1 MSIFSPQE
9 VALLSA
15 SASEVLAYA
24 QRLDEE
30 RETKQKRASDLGRE
44 KLRPG
49 AKLPLEEV
57 YKTLKELKPN
67 TQQMLGKK
75 LAAVETRLKAG
86 QILDFVR
93 EFAALQ
99 TFVYDGLKAP
109 LPTDRALLFPQELG
123 AYLCEL
129 LEQHRRVYYEV
140 KRLVEGQGDITAEVL
155 PKLLSIFPLSKLKEL
170 LKSRIESDLRPPPD
184 PPTDIPGVLS
194 LLQSRVERQ
203 QAVLAFP
210 LLSESALE
218 LWQCF
223 DLSLAEGLRPVIEG
237 LDLSEF
243 ASACGAVRRK
253 LNALQAVVSAT
264 TSVTKVNF
272 ARAFVKT
279 AEVLETGAM
288 GRMED
293 LTELL
298 AGQFAEFV
306 AESTREPPDLKIAI
320 EGQDLDIEASEAMI
334 EGLDS
339 AVTCIKSQIS
349 PTDISQDSDSEV
361 LASQHSSTHNPDAV
375 YPNPTKLVFPR
386 STSDKP
392 GVRLSAKEIPPMVKF
407 MDSFQLSVT
416 TRLALVDTE
425 WEKRNFAVIALEELA
440 WAEFKLEGSAVK
452 LARVLQGSEFCWP
465 KRVTSALKRLIEA
478 IDHSAFL
485 ACSSEGLLRTL
496 CSNLATQINS
506 VLSLYEG
513 EKQLQLYRLHPIKA
527 LALDIC
533 SLVVLRSR
541 MEQLYSLL
549 RSANKASLPEEM
561 YVVCH
566 LKQQKA
572 QSALLK
578 LLDSKLTYELSIL
591 LSGLEA
597 EQWQDPK
604 VRYTSKGSDQ
614 PSYAVSASHVFLQRV
629 QSTLEETLHKETA
642 TVAIARASRFW
653 ASQLAMKYC
662 CQIKP
667 SRTRLSQY
675 IRDLDTMQAA
685 ALDQFQHVCDLVR
698 GDDTEG
704 VAWEGFL
711 ALRVLWQTIHLFF
724 LTGYLLRIPCE
735 ELQRLVMML
744 QETNAFQPE
753 LEPSDWPLP
762 SVIQSCPPNTNFDL
776 TLHVRESPDPPSSL
790 PDLQPSAPS
799 STYFSDV
806 VSREFHSAFSLFN
819 KVREH
824 YPKKYSVFHVLM
836 IFCLADGNA
845 MKEQMEKSLPIM
857 FHNRAKGFR
866 SYEELVLHDN
876 NLRDFFIFPVSKLA
890 AVLKRRSEMLDDIYP
905 PLSFEE
911 QANRGIIESL
921 LTHLHTVEPGSPSV
935 DESALQSPS

>member
-9 VALLSA
+9 IALLST

-30 RETKQKRASDLGRE
+30 REAKQKRASELSKE

-57 YKTLKELKPN
+57 YKTLKEMKP
-67 TQQMLGKK
+67 TTLQMLGKK
-75 LAAVETRLKAG
+75 LAIVETRLKAG
-86 QILDFVR
+86 QGLDFVR

-109 LPTDRALLFPQELG
+109 LPTDRALLFPSELG

-140 KRLVEGQGDITAEVL
+140 KKLVEGQVEITTEVL

-170 LKSRIESDLRPPPD
+170 LKSRIESDLRPPPE

-203 QAVLAFP
+203 QVVLTFP
-210 LLSESALE
+210 LLGESALE
-218 LWQCF
+218 LWQYF
-223 DLSLAEGLRPVIEG
+223 DLSLAESLRPVIERF
-237 LDLSEF
+237 DLLEF
-243 ASACGAVRRK
+243 TAACSAVRRK

-264 TSVTKVNF
+264 SSVTKVNF
-272 ARAFVKT
+272 VRAFVKT

-288 GRMED
+288 VRMVD

-306 AESTREPPDLKIAI
+306 AETSREPPDLKIAL
-320 EGQDLDIEASEAMI
+320 EGQDLDIEASEAMV

-339 AVTCIKSQIS
+339 AVTCIKAQIG

-361 LASQHSSTHNPDAV
+361 QASHPSSTRNPDAV
-375 YPNPTKLVFPR
+375 YPNPTKLAFPR
-386 STSDKP
+386 SSSDKP
-392 GVRLSAKEIPPMVKF
+392 AAKLSAKEIPSMVKF

-440 WAEFKLEGSAVK
+440 WEEFKLEGSVAK
-452 LARVLQGSEFCWP
+452 LARVLQGSDFCWP

-478 IDHSAFL
+478 VDHSALL
-485 ACSSEGLLRTL
+485 ACSSESLLRNL
-496 CSNLATQINS
+496 CSNLTTQINS
-506 VLSLYEG
+506 MLSLYEG
-513 EKQLQLYRLHPIKA
+513 DKQQQLYRLHPIKA
-527 LALDIC
+527 LALDIS
-533 SLVVLRSR
+533 SLVVLRGR
-541 MEQLYSLL
+541 MEQLYTLL
-549 RSANKASLPEEM
+549 RSASRTALPEEV
-561 YVVCH
+561 YVVSH
-566 LKQQKA
+566 LKQQRV
-572 QSALLK
+572 QSALLS
-578 LLDSKLTYELSIL
+578 LLDSKLTYELSLL

-597 EQWQDPK
+597 EKWQDPK

-614 PSYAVSASHVFLQRV
+614 PSYAVSATLAFLQRV
-629 QSTLEETLHKETA
+629 QNTLEETLHKELA
-642 TVAIARASRFW
+642 TVAIARAIRFW
-653 ASQLAMKYC
+653 ASQLTMKYC
-662 CQIKP
+662 SQIKP

-675 IRDLDTMQAA
+675 IKDLDTLQVAV
-685 ALDQFQHVCDLVR
+685 LDQFQHICDLVH
-698 GDDTEG
+698 GEEAEG

-711 ALRVLWQTIHLFF
+711 ALRVLWQALHLFF
-724 LTGYLLRIPCE
+724 LTGYLLRLPCE
-735 ELQRLVMML
+735 ELQRVVMML

-762 SVIQSCPPNTNFDL
+762 SVLQSCSPNTNFDL
-776 TLHVRESPDPPSSL
+776 TLHVRDSPDPPSSL
-790 PDLQPSAPS
+790 PDQQPSAPS

-806 VSREFHSAFSLFN
+806 VSREFTSAFSLFN
-819 KVREH
+819 KVLEH
-824 YPKKYSVFHVLM
+824 YPKKYSVFQVLM

-857 FHNRAKGFR
+857 FKNRAKAFH

-876 NLRDFFIFPVSKLA
+876 NLRDFFIFPVSKLT
-890 AVLKRRSEMLDDIYP
+890 AVVKRRSEMLDDEYP
-905 PLSFEE
+905 KLTPEE
-911 QANRGIIESL
+911 QRSRLTIESL
-921 LTHLHTVEPGSPSV
+921 LNHLRTVEPGSPSV
-935 DESALQSPS
+935 DESALPSPS